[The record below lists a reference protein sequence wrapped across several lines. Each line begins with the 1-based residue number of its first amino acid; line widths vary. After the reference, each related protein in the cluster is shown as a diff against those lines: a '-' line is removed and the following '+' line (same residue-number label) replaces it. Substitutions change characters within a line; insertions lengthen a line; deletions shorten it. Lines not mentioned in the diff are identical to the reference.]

1 MTKPVSVSSE
11 NSFIRLWVNETLRV
25 FHDRLVTSSDVSWFT
40 DIIMEMISMN
50 FKSGIT
56 RDELFGENKVMFGD
70 LLKLEVN
77 KNYEEILQKEKL
89 KRIL

>member
-1 MTKPVSVSSE
+1 
-11 NSFIRLWVNETLRV
+11 
-25 FHDRLVTSSDVSWFT
+25 
-40 DIIMEMISMN
+40 MN